1 MRGPRNSTR
10 YASTEKEITKATPR
24 CNTKRTESTTM
35 TTTTHYTSRPLFAS
49 DAPHV
54 ARIDAMQ
61 AEHPMGQE
69 QIRKMVSKQHIG
81 GLVVENSEGV
91 IVAWCMHLRDS
102 RTLDVVRFQRHI
114 EFDATL
120 PIEMLASYLTSRLG
134 FKKVVVTLHEDEVSA
149 ALSQFGFRH
158 IEFDNAAVVAIME
171 YTPCSEFF

>member
-1 MRGPRNSTR
+1 
-10 YASTEKEITKATPR
+10 
-24 CNTKRTESTTM
+24 M
-35 TTTTHYTSRPLFAS
+35 TTTTHYTSRPLLAS

-91 IVAWCMHLRDS
+91 IVAWCLHLRYS

-114 EFDATL
+114 EFDGLL
-120 PIEMLASYLTSRLG
+120 PLEMMAEYIIGRNAE
-134 FKKVVVTLHEDEVSA
+134 KVVATTHEQFTMRLL
-149 ALSQFGFRH
+149 LSIGFLFLEWGSRQP
-158 IEFDNAAVVAIME
+158 IAIME
-171 YTPCSEFF
+171 YTS